1 MMASSMGLSG
11 GRYLDPHSDSGFHY
25 KYFPMDT
32 EYKYVMVEDLILWN
46 HGGFGSRLVKSPA
59 KYSNYPNAFTN
70 SIIIIKGK

>member
-1 MMASSMGLSG
+1 MASSMGLSG

-46 HGGFGSRLVKSPA
+46 HGGFGSRLVSLQQNIQTILTPL
-59 KYSNYPNAFTN
+59 
-70 SIIIIKGK
+70 IILLLLIK